1 MSTALTT
8 FTKSISHFDND
19 IDYQKVNF
27 FILCLLLVLVWNL
40 YKNKAL
46 LVVFLETDTTRPSY
60 DRRHIIGDQYEK
72 TLTDLSRNIASDTY
86 LATYDQTAS
95 HWCLIGMSN
104 NFPSYF
110 DHP

>member
-8 FTKSISHFDND
+8 FISHYNTD
-19 IDYQKVNF
+19 IDYQKVNC
-27 FILCLLLVLVWNL
+27 FILCILLFLVWNL
-40 YKNKAL
+40 YRNKAL
-46 LVVFLETDTTRPSY
+46 LVVFLETDTSRPSY
-60 DRRHIIGDQYEK
+60 DRRHMIGDQYEK

-104 NFPSYF
+104 NFPNYF
-110 DHP
+110 YHPF